1 LGKKAARSY
10 IGNASGSKFLI
21 WLPSNTWD
29 DTKAKWCNENSWLTE
44 DRKALVELIL
54 DEPSIDTVYCCSS
67 VGSISVHNKSLYYT
81 GPATDDKI
89 PVDGYINLNDTGQR
103 LLEALSGRI
112 GLLSQGV
119 NAPSGVWTSSLVST
133 SKVGIARSIF
143 ELIEQFERVRMPEFR
158 RVDSIQDLN
167 QFRDDTGKSVVLKDP
182 FGTWGTGVVGIGLTD
197 CAIEAI
203 RNKEEQVRSTRECD
217 EFQLINTT
225 EGSFV
230 FDSRNCSVSYGIVET
245 TLSGSINQNGNEFNV
260 VSVPAE
266 VHPMCTK
273 SPIDFV
279 TLAYAEP
286 NEGFSAPSTMMRV
299 SGKAGINGNTQFKYI
314 NDTSI
319 KNAME
324 KPIKIPHPSR
334 KNKTFEFDLRMHL
347 ENIAG
352 RHVTTSEISSAFQS
366 GAELGL
372 AARNLRAFRT
382 EQKLEN
388 GYALS

>member
-1 LGKKAARSY
+1 
-10 IGNASGSKFLI
+10 LI
-21 WLPSNTWD
+21 S
-29 DTKAKWCNENSWLTE
+29 
-44 DRKALVELIL
+44 
-54 DEPSIDTVYCCSS
+54 DEPNIDTVYCCSS
-67 VGSISVHNKSLYYT
+67 IDSISVYNRSLYYT
-81 GPATDDKI
+81 GPAADNKI
-89 PVDGYINLNDTGQR
+89 LVDGYVNLNDTGQR

-112 GLLSQGV
+112 SLLSQGV

-133 SKVGIARSIF
+133 GKVGIARSIS
-143 ELIEQFERVRMPEFR
+143 ELIERFERVRMPEFR
-158 RVDSIQDLN
+158 RVDSIQALN
-167 QFRDDTGKSVVLKDP
+167 QFRDDMGKSVVLKDP

-203 RNKEEQVRSTRECD
+203 RNKEEQVRSTRDWD
-217 EFQLINTT
+217 EFQLINAT
-225 EGSFV
+225 EGSFA
-230 FDSRNCSVSYGIVET
+230 FDSRNRLISYGIVET
-245 TLSGSINQNGNEFNV
+245 TLSGSINQNGNEFTV

-266 VHPMCTK
+266 MHPMCTK

-279 TLAYAEP
+279 ALAYAEP
-286 NEGFSAPSTMMRV
+286 NEGFSAPSTMVRV

-314 NDTSI
+314 NDASI
-319 KNAME
+319 ENAME
-324 KPIKIPHPSR
+324 EPIEIPHPSR

-372 AARNLRAFRT
+372 AARNLSAFRA

-388 GYALS
+388 GQALS